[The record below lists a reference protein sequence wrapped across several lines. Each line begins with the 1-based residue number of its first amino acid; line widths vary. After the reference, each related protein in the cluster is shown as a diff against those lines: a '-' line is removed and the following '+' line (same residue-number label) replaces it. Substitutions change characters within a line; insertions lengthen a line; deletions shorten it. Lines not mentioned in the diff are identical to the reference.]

1 MPIDSRE
8 RIGPAVAAVVIDV
21 GHESAHRMDSA
32 TDAGR
37 RTVTGGQL
45 PPPREVPDSRR
56 RGRRVDQMP
65 HGDSVRLHSENVV
78 APLLLGEPWWVW
90 RSHRDAWVRCWLRSS
105 AP

>member
-1 MPIDSRE
+1 
-8 RIGPAVAAVVIDV
+8 VVIDV

-56 RGRRVDQMP
+56 RGRRV
-65 HGDSVRLHSENVV
+65 
-78 APLLLGEPWWVW
+78 
-90 RSHRDAWVRCWLRSS
+90 
-105 AP
+105 